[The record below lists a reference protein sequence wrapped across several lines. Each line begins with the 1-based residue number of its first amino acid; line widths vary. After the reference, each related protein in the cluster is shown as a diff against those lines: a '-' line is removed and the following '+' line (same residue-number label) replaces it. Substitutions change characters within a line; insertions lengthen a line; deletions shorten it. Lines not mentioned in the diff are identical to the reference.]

1 MILDT
6 KNTLPNLFHVS
17 SLSAQI
23 LADLQNDYGE
33 RRTNEKWLGCPLL
46 VHRRCLEPMFTI
58 SNKIAYE
65 EKMFSKTE
73 YNLTAELLMDK
84 STWLNIGGKEI
95 SKENHYVKEQGDKVL
110 EILEKGL
117 NKSEDLPNVYIIT
130 PFKSVAKEMS
140 QKLKAFY
147 KKNTSLQETQI
158 TDWVTTH
165 CGTIHTFQGKE
176 ANEVILLLGCDEESM
191 GAIKWAGEK
200 PNILN
205 VAVTRAKYH
214 IIIIGEANLWQN
226 ISYFNVAYNELKE
239 QEK

>member
-1 MILDT
+1 
-6 KNTLPNLFHVS
+6 
-17 SLSAQI
+17 
-23 LADLQNDYGE
+23 
-33 RRTNEKWLGCPLL
+33 
-46 VHRRCLEPMFTI
+46 
-58 SNKIAYE
+58 
-65 EKMFSKTE
+65 
-73 YNLTAELLMDK
+73 
-84 STWLNIGGKEI
+84 
-95 SKENHYVKEQGDKVL
+95 
-110 EILEKGL
+110 
-117 NKSEDLPNVYIIT
+117 
-130 PFKSVAKEMS
+130 MS

-214 IIIIGEANLWQN
+214 IIIIGEANLWKN
-226 ISYFNVAYNELKE
+226 IPYFNVAYNELKE